1 MRRDNND
8 NATESQRKTIFKIA
22 VGVLTGEYD
31 RVRELSKPQVTGCIA
46 LMRDYEL
53 KNNYCFT
60 HGIAGEC
67 IKKLS
72 KYSEDFNGNREYKY
86 QRDKEKISAVIPLD
100 FVQLVADYLAGNWEQ
115 ETEKSEAPKTPEK
128 GLSAVVNPK
137 PIGSP
142 AFSLTIDGKDIS
154 TKAQLRKCTKA
165 EISKYVLDLTG
176 FTPSGSKEELVE
188 QMLDTYG
195 ENLS

>member
-8 NATESQRKTIFKIA
+8 NATEAQRKTIFKIA

-31 RVRELSKPQVTGCIA
+31 RVKELSKPQVDGCIA

-53 KNNYCFT
+53 KNKYCFT
-60 HGIAGEC
+60 HGITNEC
-67 IKKLS
+67 MKKLS
-72 KYSEDFNGNREYKY
+72 RFSEDFDGNRDYKY
-86 QRDKEKISAVIPLD
+86 QRDKEIISSVIPLD
-100 FVQLVADYLAGNWEQ
+100 FIQLVAEYLAGNWEQ
-115 ETEKSEAPKTPEK
+115 ETEKSEAPKTPAK
-128 GLSAVVNPK
+128 GLAAVVNPK

-142 AFSLTIDGKDIS
+142 AFSLTVGGKDI
-154 TKAQLRKCTKA
+154 TTEAQLRKCTKK

-176 FTPSGSKEELVE
+176 FTPMGSKEELVE
-188 QMLDTYG
+188 QMLDTYR

>member
-8 NATESQRKTIFKIA
+8 NATEAQRKTIFKIA

-31 RVRELSKPQVTGCIA
+31 KVKELSKPQVNGCIA

-60 HGIAGEC
+60 HGLAGEC

-72 KYSEDFNGNREYKY
+72 RYSDDFDGNREYKY
-86 QRDKEKISAVIPLD
+86 QRDKEIISAVIPLD

-115 ETEKSEAPKTPEK
+115 ETEKSEAPKTPAK
-128 GLSAVVNPK
+128 GLSAMVNPK

-142 AFSLTIDGKDIS
+142 AFSLTIDGKDI
-154 TKAQLRKCTKA
+154 TTEAQLRKCTKK

-176 FTPSGSKEELVE
+176 FTPMGSKEELVE